1 MATKT
6 LLVCGYG
13 PGISSAVAEKFG
25 SEGFS
30 IALVARNADRLSKG
44 VETLQAKGVKA
55 AAFPTDLADPAAVRR
70 LVGQVR
76 SKLGP
81 ITVIHWN
88 AYASGAGNLL
98 TSDPAELGRGLEVA
112 IGGLVVALQEALPD
126 LKQQKDSALLV
137 TNGGFGLFDP
147 QVDAFAARTESM
159 GLAVANSA
167 KHKLVGLLAEALR
180 PEGVYVGEVMVLGTV
195 KGTAWD
201 SGNATLEPSAIAR
214 KFWDLY
220 SARSDVRAQI
230 G

>member
-1 MATKT
+1 MAKT

-25 SEGFS
+25 SAGFS
-30 IALVARNADRLSKG
+30 VALVARNADRLSKG
-44 VETLQAKGVKA
+44 VAALQAKGVKA
-55 AAFPTDLADPAAVRR
+55 AAFPTDLADAAAVRH
-70 LVGQVR
+70 LVGRVR
-76 SKLGP
+76 SELGP

-88 AYASGAGNLL
+88 AYATGAGNLL
-98 TSDPAELGRGLEVA
+98 TADPAELTRALDVA
-112 IGGLVVALQEALPD
+112 VGGLVTAVQEALPD
-126 LKQQKDSALLV
+126 LKQQKYSAVLV

-147 QVDAFAARTESM
+147 QVDAFAVRAQAM

-180 PEGVYVGEVMVLGTV
+180 SEGVYVGEVMVLGTV

-201 SGNATLEPSAIAR
+201 SGNATLEPTTIAS
-214 KFWDLY
+214 KFWELY
-220 SARSDVRAQI
+220 SARKDVRAQV